1 MRWTGGIEDSEQEG
15 LSQDGTGRSTLAL
28 ELARGVSRTLAH
40 HGYAT
45 LTEFTL
51 RTGRRVD
58 VIGLDGKG
66 KVVIVEIK
74 SSVEDFRS
82 DGKWPEY
89 LEFCDSF
96 YFAVPESFPQDL
108 IPGDLGLMV
117 GDAYGAAVLRES
129 EDYGMNGSRRRALLL
144 QFALAA
150 GRRLRGWED
159 PSL

>member
-1 MRWTGGIEDSEQEG
+1 MHWTGEIEDSG
-15 LSQDGTGRSTLAL
+15 RASPSQDGEGRSTLAL
-28 ELARGVSRTLAH
+28 ELARGVSRTLAE
-40 HGYAT
+40 HGFAT

-51 RTGRRVD
+51 KTGRRVD
-58 VIGLDGKG
+58 VIGLDRKG

-82 DGKWPEY
+82 DGKWQEY

-108 IPGDLGLMV
+108 IPSDQGLMV
-117 GDAYGAAVLRES
+117 ADAYGAAVLRES
-129 EDYGMNGSRRRALLL
+129 EDYRMNGSRRRTLLL

-150 GRRLRGWED
+150 GRRLRRWED
-159 PSL
+159 PGL